1 MFDDE
6 DEDDELFDA
15 HFHAELER
23 YEKMIRNKES
33 YYFDPEILEQIIDHF
48 IVKNQ
53 IKNALSAIDF
63 AKEQHPTHL
72 VFDLRKA
79 QVFSTTGQLR
89 ESLLILQALEKTDLL
104 NPEIYIT
111 KASVFSQLRDHEKAI
126 KYFEKALEASAEFD
140 GDEMDDIRFDLA
152 LEYEN
157 VQDYTSAIRE
167 LTRILENSPGNE
179 AAIYEIAYCYER
191 TGNFD
196 QCIEFYNKYIDN
208 NPYSFT
214 AWYNLGNIYFLK
226 NNIEKAIWAYD
237 YAIVINEEFSSAHF
251 NLGNTYMQTGAYEK
265 AVECYRRCMEIDGE
279 EALTLSYMAEAYE
292 RLERYDEAL
301 FYYEKSKE
309 LNSELAEPW
318 IGIGI
323 IKDVK
328 GFHAEAQAFISHAVN
343 IQPEN
348 ANYRL
353 VYAECLYKN
362 NKIDEA
368 EHQLETAIELD
379 PDYSD
384 ALVLLAAIY
393 EESDVEKAIL
403 LLENLSDIN
412 KLESKVRLSLV
423 GLYYKAGRV
432 SDSLLMFS
440 EEMKKDKSA
449 AKTVLLY
456 LPEAESIPEFVHII
470 ESYND

>member
-6 DEDDELFDA
+6 DEEELFDA

-23 YEKMIRNKES
+23 YEKMIRNRES
-33 YYFDPEILEQIIDHF
+33 YYFDPEVLEQIIDHF

-53 IKNALSAIDF
+53 VKNGLNAIDF
-63 AKEQHPTHL
+63 AKSQHPHNL
-72 VFDLRKA
+72 VYDLRKA
-79 QVFSTTGQLR
+79 QIFSTTGKLK
-89 ESLLILQALEKTDLL
+89 ESLLILQALEKTDTL

-126 KYFEKALEASAEFD
+126 KYFEKAIEVSGEF
-140 GDEMDDIRFDLA
+140 EMEEVDDIRFDLA

-157 VQDYTSAIRE
+157 VQDYSSAIRE
-167 LTRILENSPGNE
+167 LTKILENTPDNE

-237 YAIVINEEFSSAHF
+237 YAIVINEDFSSAHF
-251 NLGNTYMQTGAYEK
+251 NMGNTYMQTGEYAK
-265 AVECYRRCMEIDGE
+265 AVESYRRCIEIDGE
-279 EALTLSYMAEAYE
+279 EALTLSYLAEAYE

-301 FYYEKSKE
+301 YYYERSKE
-309 LNSELAEPW
+309 LNPELAEPW

-323 IKDVK
+323 IKEVQGSYPD
-328 GFHAEAQAFISHAVN
+328 ATAFIKHAVS

-353 VYAECLYKN
+353 VLAECLYKN
-362 NKIDEA
+362 NFVEEA
-368 EHQLETAIELD
+368 EKELETAIELD
-379 PDYSD
+379 PAYSD
-384 ALVLLAAIY
+384 AIVLLAAIY
-393 EESDVEKAIL
+393 EESDPAKAL
-403 LLENLSDIN
+403 TFLESLPDLENLEN
-412 KLESKVRLSLV
+412 KVRLSLV
-423 GLYYKAGRV
+423 ALCYKAGRHT
-432 SDSLLMFS
+432 DALLLFAA
-440 EEMKKDKSA
+440 EMKKDVNS
-449 AKTVLLY
+449 AKTLLLY
-456 LPEAESIPEFVHII
+456 LPEAETIPEFVQII